1 MSVAPEPPGRLEAK
15 LLAQLRATRQRMEAL
30 QADIF
35 TKRDGPTY
43 GVGDILHIDYKPYRI
58 TKVDGDTIS
67 YVAVEPY
74 AQRPT
79 EHLLREEP

>member
-1 MSVAPEPPGRLEAK
+1 MATEPPGRLEAK
-15 LLAQLRATRQRMEAL
+15 LLAQLRATRQRMAAL
-30 QADIF
+30 QVDVSVQ
-35 TKRDGPTY
+35 RDGPTF

-74 AQRPT
+74 TQRPT